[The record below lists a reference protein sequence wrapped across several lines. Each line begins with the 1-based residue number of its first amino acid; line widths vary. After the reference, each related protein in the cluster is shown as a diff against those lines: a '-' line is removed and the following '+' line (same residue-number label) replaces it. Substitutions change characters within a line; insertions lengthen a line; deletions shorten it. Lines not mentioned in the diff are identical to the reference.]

1 MATPRV
7 SVQEAWDDLAAGH
20 ERFMRGAVNHPDQ
33 DAARRSELTEFQ
45 APNAAFLGCSDSRVA
60 AEILFDCGLGELFV
74 VRNIGQIANE
84 NTVATMEFA
93 VSSLGVAVIVVLAH
107 GSCGAVKAAIDLT
120 TAHPS
125 ETPPAIRRELELIQP
140 AVQQEWLGSQ
150 RLSPYV
156 DPAQIDADAVGRR
169 HLDETIHL
177 LMRSSRVISDAVA
190 RGELGIVG
198 CQYQLEEGRVAPITA
213 VGNLDIRG

>member
-7 SVQEAWDDLAAGH
+7 SVQEAWDDLAAGN

-84 NTVATMEFA
+84 NTVATMAFA
-93 VSSLGVAVIVVLAH
+93 VSSLGVAVIVVLAR
-107 GSCGAVKAAIDLT
+107 GSRRTPWVAVTSTRRSTCSCGHRA
-120 TAHPS
+120 
-125 ETPPAIRRELELIQP
+125 
-140 AVQQEWLGSQ
+140 
-150 RLSPYV
+150 
-156 DPAQIDADAVGRR
+156 
-169 HLDETIHL
+169 
-177 LMRSSRVISDAVA
+177 
-190 RGELGIVG
+190 
-198 CQYQLEEGRVAPITA
+198 
-213 VGNLDIRG
+213 